1 LINPSTPDVVL
12 TVQTEAMKLTP
23 AQLRV
28 LAQIHVSGAWQAAPD
43 FPILLGRPGGEI
55 AHRATVAALISR
67 GHLEQF
73 NDDDGVISY
82 RPSAAGLTELEKHPQ
97 LVKQARVEDVG
108 LRHGLRAPKQ

>member
-1 LINPSTPDVVL
+1 MT
-12 TVQTEAMKLTP
+12 LTP

-43 FPILLGRPGGEI
+43 SPILLGRPGGDT

-73 NDDDGVISY
+73 KGEEAGISY
-82 RPSAAGLTELEKHPQ
+82 RASAAGLTELEKHPR
-97 LVKQARVEDVG
+97 LIEEAHIEDVG
-108 LRHGLRAPKQ
+108 LRHGLRARKQ